1 MIIQLPSQSS
11 DCCSLSI
18 KGEHD
23 SDGKNEI
30 KGYPELWLIDWG
42 LAEFYH
48 PGKEYNVRVASRYY
62 KSPELLINLQDYDY
76 SLDMF
81 SAGCMLGS
89 LVVFLVIFIT
99 NRSLRKNLCL
109 RELITTISWS
119 RFVK

>member
-11 DCCSLSI
+11 DYCSLSI
-18 KGEHD
+18 KAEHD
-23 SDGKNEI
+23 SDSKNDI
-30 KGYPELWLIDWG
+30 KAYPELWLIDWG

-89 LVVFLVIFIT
+89 LVGLLMNCIM
-99 NRSLRKNLCL
+99 NRYLRKNLCL
-109 RELITTISWS
+109 RERITMISWS